1 MSFSMINDL
10 FQLGRFSILQV
21 MREMLERDDDLNKI
35 DFDVLIKE
43 EEEKD
48 QRIVETVCKNIGNN
62 LVE

>member
-1 MSFSMINDL
+1 MSFSMINDQ

-21 MREMLERDDDLNKI
+21 MREMLEAGDDINKI

-48 QRIVETVCKNIGNN
+48 QCIVETVYKNIGND